1 MSRAYLTAKE
11 AAAELNIALPT
22 LYAYVSRG
30 LIRSEARSGS
40 RSRLYRAEDVRGLAQ
55 RLTPSAAEPNAD
67 VRALPVLDSSITL
80 IREDSVFYRGR
91 PVGRLAEDATL
102 ETVANL
108 IWDTGDNDPFAD
120 PAPAPLEA
128 FEALR
133 HATAGLRPLERCQ
146 AALPVVAAA
155 EPERYNRTPAGLV
168 RLGVRILRW
177 LAATIAD
184 SPPSSAPVHAVLS
197 SAWAAEPP
205 IDRLIRAALVAC
217 ADHELNVSTFTVR
230 CVASAGGDPFLA
242 VAAGLA
248 AIQTPRH
255 GRITERVGA
264 ALPDLLA
271 AGDLAAA
278 VVDRLGR
285 GDDIPGFGH
294 PLYPQG
300 DPRARLILGLA
311 ERWLPDHPTLQRAFL
326 LAQQVQALAGRP
338 PTIDYALEVLRL
350 IGRLPQDAS
359 LSLFT
364 IGRTVGWLGHAMEQ
378 YSQPGLIRPRA
389 RYVGQ
394 HPP

>member
-1 MSRAYLTAKE
+1 MTRAYLTAKE
-11 AAAELNIALPT
+11 AAAELNIAVPT

-55 RLTPSAAEPNAD
+55 RLTPSPGDPAGEA
-67 VRALPVLDSSITL
+67 RSLPVLDSAITL
-80 IREDSVFYRGR
+80 LRDDGIFYRGR
-91 PVGRLAEDATL
+91 PVDRLAREATL
-102 ETVANL
+102 ETVASL

-120 PAPAPLEA
+120 REPPSPAGID
-128 FEALR
+128 ALR
-133 HATAGLRPLERCQ
+133 TVTAGLRPLERCQ
-146 AALPVVAAA
+146 AVLPIVAAA
-155 EPERYNRTPAGLV
+155 DPERYNRTLAGMA
-168 RLGVRILRW
+168 RLGARILRW
-177 LAATIAD
+177 VVATIAKA
-184 SPPSSAPVHAVLS
+184 PPSTAPAHSVLATAWAVPAPV
-197 SAWAAEPP
+197 
-205 IDRLIRAALVAC
+205 DRLIRAALVAC

-255 GRITERVGA
+255 GRISERVGA
-264 ALPDLLA
+264 VLPDLLSA
-271 AGDLAAA
+271 DDHAAA

-300 DPRARLILGLA
+300 DPRARLLLHLT
-311 ERWLPDHPTLQRAFL
+311 EQLMPDHPAMRRAMN
-326 LAQQVQALAGRP
+326 LAQTVQALAGSP

-350 IGRLPQDAS
+350 VGGLPQDAG

-364 IGRTVGWLGHAMEQ
+364 VGRTVGWLGHAMEQ
-378 YSQPGLIRPRA
+378 YTQPGMIRPRA
-389 RYVGQ
+389 RYIGQ

>member
-1 MSRAYLTAKE
+1 MDRAYLTAKE

-55 RLTPSAAEPNAD
+55 RLTPSANDTAGD
-67 VRALPVLDSSITL
+67 GRTLPVLDSAITL
-80 IREDSVFYRGR
+80 LRDDSVFYRGR
-91 PVGRLAEDATL
+91 PVGRLAREATL
-102 ETVANL
+102 ETVASL
-108 IWDTGDNDPFAD
+108 IWETGDADPFAEPEPSSGMFD
-120 PAPAPLEA
+120 
-128 FEALR
+128 ALR
-133 HATAGLRPLERCQ
+133 TATANLRALERCQ
-146 AALPVVAAA
+146 AVLPVVAATDV
-155 EPERYNRTPAGLV
+155 ERYNRTPAGLA
-168 RLGVRILRW
+168 RLGARILRW
-177 LAATIAD
+177 VAATIAD
-184 SPPSSAPVHAVLS
+184 TAPSTAPVHTVLAT
-197 SAWAAEPP
+197 AWAARAPV
-205 IDRLIRAALVAC
+205 DQLIRAALVAC

-255 GRITERVGA
+255 GRISERVGA
-264 ALPDLLA
+264 VLPDLLA
-271 AGDLAAA
+271 AADHAAA
-278 VVDRLGR
+278 VVDRLSR

-300 DPRARLILGLA
+300 DPRARLLLKLTA
-311 ERWLPDHPTLQRAFL
+311 QLMPDHPDIQRAVD
-326 LAQQVQALAGRP
+326 LAETVETLAGSP
-338 PTIDYALEVLRL
+338 PTIDYALEILRL
-350 IGRLPQDAS
+350 VGGLPQDAG

-364 IGRTVGWLGHAMEQ
+364 TGRTVGWLGHAMEQ
-378 YSQPGLIRPRA
+378 YTQPGLIRPRA

>member
-1 MSRAYLTAKE
+1 MDRAYLTAKE

-40 RSRLYRAEDVRGLAQ
+40 RSRLYRAEDVRNLAQ
-55 RLTPSAAEPNAD
+55 RLTPSASDAGGD
-67 VRALPVLDSSITL
+67 GRALPVLDSSITL
-80 IREDSVFYRGR
+80 LRDDGVFYRGR
-91 PVGRLAEDATL
+91 PVDRLAQEATL

-108 IWDTGDNDPFAD
+108 IWETGDADPFAEPEPSSGLFD
-120 PAPAPLEA
+120 
-128 FEALR
+128 ALR
-133 HATAGLRPLERCQ
+133 SATVNLRPLERCQ
-146 AALPVVAAA
+146 AVLPVVATTDI
-155 EPERYNRTPAGLV
+155 ERYNRTPTGLV
-168 RLGVRILRW
+168 RLAARILRW
-177 LAATIAD
+177 VAATIAD
-184 SPPSSAPVHAVLS
+184 SPPSTAPVHTVLAT
-197 SAWAAEPP
+197 AWAAQGPV
-205 IDRLIRAALVAC
+205 DRLIRAALVAC

-255 GRITERVGA
+255 GRMSERVGA
-264 ALPDLLA
+264 VLPDLLA
-271 AGDLAAA
+271 AGDHAAA
-278 VVDRLGR
+278 VVDRLSR

-300 DPRARLILGLA
+300 DPRARLLLKLTAQLMPHHPDMRRAMELA
-311 ERWLPDHPTLQRAFL
+311 EA
-326 LAQQVQALAGRP
+326 VQALAGSP

-350 IGRLPQDAS
+350 VGGLPKDAG

-364 IGRTVGWLGHAMEQ
+364 TGRTVGWLAHAMEQ
-378 YSQPGLIRPRA
+378 YTQPGLIRPRA